1 MTLNRS
7 LELDNRTERGILE
20 DLERILQAL
29 QDLKAKNPQIFQH
42 LCGSA
47 IATGEM
53 SLGDASCALDWASNY
68 VSEGGN

>member
-20 DLERILQAL
+20 DLEKILQAL
-29 QDLKAKNPQIFQH
+29 QDFKAKNPQIFQH
-42 LCGSA
+42 LCERA

-53 SLGDASCALDWASNY
+53 SLGDAESALGWASNY
-68 VSEGGN
+68 VAEGGN